1 MELSVRS
8 GMGGRLQPGYA
19 ADRLDAAY
27 PAGILRGV
35 SSTPEEP
42 AVSEHVRDKVV
53 APVVAPT
60 TEGNLAQT
68 VVRNAQEVPDKV
80 VFATRAT
87 SGWRDVTA
95 SQFADDVAR
104 LAKGLVAAGIQVGD
118 RVALMSRTRYE
129 WTLVDYAIWTVG
141 AVSVPIYET
150 SSPDQVGW
158 ILEDSGAVAVVV
170 ETATHAGA
178 VAAVRDRLPALRDVW
193 QIESAALDELNRAG
207 ADVGDETLDAR
218 RGSTD
223 RTSLATIIYTSGTT
237 GRPKGCELTH
247 GNFKDLAENASES
260 LSSVVRADGAATL
273 LFLPLAH
280 VFARFIQVLC
290 VEATARMGH
299 SSDIR
304 SLLDD
309 FASFRPTFILAV
321 PRVFEK
327 IYNSSEQ
334 KAEGDGRGRIF
345 ATAAATAMEW
355 SESLDQG
362 GPGVGLRLKH
372 ALFDR
377 LVYGKLRAA
386 MGGQV
391 QYAVSGG
398 APLGTRLGHFYRG
411 IGVIVL
417 EGYGLTETTAPS
429 TVNVPE
435 KVKIGT
441 VGTPLPG
448 VGIRIADDGEILV
461 KGVNVFVRYRNN
473 EAASADALQDGWFHT
488 GDVGELDADGYL
500 KITGRKKEILVT
512 AGGKNV
518 APAVLE
524 DRLRAHPLVSQC
536 IVVGDQK
543 PFIAALITLDDEMLP
558 TWAKNNGLPALTVD
572 QARTNDAVL
581 AELQKAVDDANTAV
595 SKAESIRKFAVLP
608 GDFTEENGY
617 LTPSLKLKRNVVMKD
632 FHDDVEAL
640 YAPAA
645 SRS

>member
-1 MELSVRS
+1 
-8 GMGGRLQPGYA
+8 
-19 ADRLDAAY
+19 
-27 PAGILRGV
+27 V
-35 SSTPEEP
+35 SQQ
-42 AVSEHVRDKVV
+42 VRDKVV
-53 APVVAPT
+53 APLVAST

-68 VVRNAQEVPDKV
+68 VLVNAHEVPDKV
-80 VFATRAT
+80 VFATRAG
-87 SGWRDVTA
+87 SGWADVTA
-95 SQFADDVAR
+95 AEFADQVAQ
-104 LAKGLVAAGIQVGD
+104 LAKGLIAAGVGVGD

-129 WTLVDYAIWTVG
+129 WTLVDYAIWTAG
-141 AVSVPIYET
+141 AVTVPIYET

-178 VAAVRDRLPALRDVW
+178 VATVRDQVSTLRDVW
-193 QIESAALDELNRAG
+193 QIESGALDELVRAG
-207 ADVGDETLDAR
+207 ADVGDEILEAR
-218 RGSTD
+218 RDGTD

-247 GNFKDLAENASES
+247 GNFKDLAENACES
-260 LSSVVRADGAATL
+260 LASVVRADGAATL

-290 VEATARMGH
+290 VEAAARMGH

-304 SLLDD
+304 TLLDD
-309 FASFRPTFILAV
+309 FASFQPTFILAV

-334 KAEGDGRGRIF
+334 RAEGDGKGRIF

-355 SESLDQG
+355 SESLDNG
-362 GPGVGLRLKH
+362 GPGLGLKLKH

-377 LVYGKLRAA
+377 LVYSKLRAA
-386 MGGQV
+386 MGGHV
-391 QYAVSGG
+391 RYAVSGG

-417 EGYGLTETTAPS
+417 EGYGLTETTAPA

-435 KVKIGT
+435 RVKIGT
-441 VGTPLPG
+441 VGAPLPG
-448 VGIRIADDGEILV
+448 VGIRIADDGEILIQ
-461 KGVNVFVRYRNN
+461 GVNVFTGYHNN
-473 EAASADALQDGWFHT
+473 STASAEALQDGWFHT
-488 GDVGELDADGYL
+488 GDIGELDSDGYL

-558 TWAKNNGLPALTVD
+558 TWAKNNGLPALTMD
-572 QARTNDAVL
+572 QARKSDAVL

-595 SKAESIRKFAVLP
+595 SKAESIRKFTVLP

-617 LTPSLKLKRNVVMKD
+617 LTPSLKLKRNIVMRD

-640 YAPAA
+640 YTPAP
-645 SRS
+645 SRG

>member
-1 MELSVRS
+1 MS
-8 GMGGRLQPGYA
+8 QQ
-19 ADRLDAAY
+19 
-27 PAGILRGV
+27 
-35 SSTPEEP
+35 
-42 AVSEHVRDKVV
+42 VRDKVV
-53 APVVAPT
+53 APLVAST

-68 VVRNAQEVPDKV
+68 VLVNAHEVPDKV
-80 VFATRAT
+80 VFATRAG
-87 SGWRDVTA
+87 SGWQDVTA
-95 SQFADDVAR
+95 AEFADQVAQ
-104 LAKGLVAAGIQVGD
+104 LAKGLIAAGVGVGD

-129 WTLVDYAIWTVG
+129 WTLVDYAIWTAG
-141 AVSVPIYET
+141 AVTVPIYET

-158 ILEDSGAVAVVV
+158 ILEDSGVVAVVV

-178 VAAVRDRLPALRDVW
+178 VATVRDQVSRLRDVW
-193 QIESAALDELNRAG
+193 QIESGALDELVRAG
-207 ADVGDETLDAR
+207 ADVGDETLEAR
-218 RGSTD
+218 RDGTD

-247 GNFKDLAENASES
+247 GNFKDLAENACES
-260 LSSVVRADGAATL
+260 LASVVRADGAATL

-290 VEATARMGH
+290 VEAAARMGH

-304 SLLDD
+304 TLLDD
-309 FASFRPTFILAV
+309 FASFQPTFILAV

-334 KAEGDGRGRIF
+334 RAEGDGKGRIF

-355 SESLDQG
+355 SESLDNR
-362 GPGVGLRLKH
+362 GPGFGLKMKH
-372 ALFDR
+372 AVFDR
-377 LVYGKLRAA
+377 LVYSKLRAA
-386 MGGQV
+386 MGGHV
-391 QYAVSGG
+391 RYAVSGG

-417 EGYGLTETTAPS
+417 EGYGLTETTAPA

-448 VGIRIADDGEILV
+448 VGIRIAEDGEILIQ
-461 KGVNVFVRYRNN
+461 GVNVFTGYRNN
-473 EAASADALQDGWFHT
+473 ATASAEALQDVWFHT
-488 GDVGELDADGYL
+488 GDIGELDDDGYL

-558 TWAKNNGLPALTVD
+558 TWAKNNGLPALTMD
-572 QARTNDAVL
+572 QARTNEAVL

-595 SKAESIRKFAVLP
+595 SKAESIRKFTVLP

-617 LTPSLKLKRNVVMKD
+617 LTPSLKLKRNVVMRD

-640 YAPAA
+640 YAPAP
-645 SRS
+645 SRG

>member
-1 MELSVRS
+1 
-8 GMGGRLQPGYA
+8 
-19 ADRLDAAY
+19 
-27 PAGILRGV
+27 V
-35 SSTPEEP
+35 SQ
-42 AVSEHVRDKVV
+42 HVRDKVV
-53 APVVAPT
+53 AAVVAPT

-68 VVRNAQEVPDKV
+68 VVVNAQTVPDKV
-80 VFATRAT
+80 VFSTRAAG
-87 SGWRDVTA
+87 GWQDVTA
-95 SQFADDVAR
+95 AAFADEVAR
-104 LAKGLVAAGIQVGD
+104 LAKGLVAAGIQMGERVG
-118 RVALMSRTRYE
+118 LMSRTRYE
-129 WTLVDYAIWTVG
+129 WTLADYAIWTAG
-141 AVSVPIYET
+141 AVTVPIYET

-193 QIESAALDELNRAG
+193 QIESGALDELNRAG
-207 ADVGDETLDAR
+207 ADVSDDTLAAR
-218 RGSTD
+218 RASTD

-237 GRPKGCELTH
+237 GRPKGCQLTH
-247 GNFKDLAENASES
+247 GNFKDLAENACES
-260 LSSVVRADGAATL
+260 LASIVRADGAATL

-334 KAEGDGRGRIF
+334 KAEGDGKGRIF
-345 ATAAATAMEW
+345 AAAAATATEW
-355 SESLDQG
+355 SESLDAG
-362 GPGVGLRLKH
+362 GPGLGLKLKH
-372 ALFDR
+372 AVFDR
-377 LVYGKLRAA
+377 LVYSKLRAA
-386 MGGQV
+386 MGGHV
-391 QYAVSGG
+391 RYAVSGG

-417 EGYGLTETTAPS
+417 EGYGLTETTAPA

-435 KVKIGT
+435 RVKIGT

-448 VGIRIADDGEILV
+448 VGVRIAEDGEILV
-461 KGVNVFVRYRNN
+461 KGVNVFTGYHNN
-473 EAASADALQDGWFHT
+473 ETASSDALHDGWFQT
-488 GDVGELDADGYL
+488 GDLGELDDDGYL

-543 PFIAALITLDDEMLP
+543 PFIAALITLDAEMLP
-558 TWAKNNGLPALTVD
+558 TWAKNNGLSALTAE
-572 QARTNDAVL
+572 QARSNEVVL
-581 AELQKAVDDANTAV
+581 TELQKAVDDANTAV

-617 LTPSLKLKRNVVMKD
+617 LTPSLKLKRNLVMKD

-645 SRS
+645 TRS